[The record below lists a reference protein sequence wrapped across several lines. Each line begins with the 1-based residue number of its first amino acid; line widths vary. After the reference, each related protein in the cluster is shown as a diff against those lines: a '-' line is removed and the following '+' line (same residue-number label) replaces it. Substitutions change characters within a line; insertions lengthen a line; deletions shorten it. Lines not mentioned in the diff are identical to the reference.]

1 MFWLQVDVILLPSIS
16 MQKPPKLTDTHTPN
30 ANEINTK
37 LFISS
42 TS

>member
-1 MFWLQVDVILLPSIS
+1 MFWLQVDVSIS
-16 MQKPPKLTDTHTPN
+16 MQKPPELTDTHTPN